1 MNELE
6 KFYNLPDVLQDAIL
20 SEKTAL
26 TVYDLGEK
34 NGLDE
39 AGIGKVGALVKK
51 VLMKEFSIKEFET
64 ELELITILD
73 VDACHKI
80 AQIIDKEIFDP
91 VRIYLL
97 KKEEPEIEVKEKK
110 KEVNVFEKQKHV
122 FKDNYKED
130 SEQ

>member
-73 VDACHKI
+73 VDACRKM
-80 AQIIDKEIFDP
+80 AQIIDQEIFDP
-91 VRIYLL
+91 VKIYLL

>member
-80 AQIIDKEIFDP
+80 AQIIDQEIFDP

>member
-80 AQIIDKEIFDP
+80 AQIIDQEIFDP

-97 KKEEPEIEVKEKK
+97 KKEEGEIEVKEGK
-110 KEVNVFEKQKHV
+110 KEVNVFEKQKHI

>member
-6 KFYNLPDVLQDAIL
+6 KFYNLPDALQDAIL

-73 VDACHKI
+73 VDVCRKM
-80 AQIIDKEIFDP
+80 AQIIDQEIFDS

-97 KKEEPEIEVKEKK
+97 KKEEGEIEVKEEK
-110 KEVNVFEKQKHV
+110 KEANVFEKQKHV

>member
-39 AGIGKVGALVKK
+39 VGIRKVGALVKK
-51 VLMKEFSIKEFET
+51 VLMKEFSTKEFET

-73 VDACHKI
+73 VDACRKM
-80 AQIIDKEIFDP
+80 AQIIEQEIFDS

-97 KKEEPEIEVKEKK
+97 KKEEPEIEVKEEK
-110 KEVNVFEKQKHV
+110 KEANVFEKQKHV